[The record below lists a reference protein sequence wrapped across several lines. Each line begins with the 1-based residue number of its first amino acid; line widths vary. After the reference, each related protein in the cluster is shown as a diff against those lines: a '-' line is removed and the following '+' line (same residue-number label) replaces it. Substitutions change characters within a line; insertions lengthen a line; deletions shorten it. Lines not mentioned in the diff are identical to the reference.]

1 MTQPQRMSRGTAVLA
16 PAPRGAT
23 RGRRAGQGLGLALA
37 AVLLASC
44 TALGDIARVPGRAPA
59 PAPAPDIPAMRGY
72 TDRFDGNFNAFC
84 EQREDDGF
92 QERATLRISNRQVQT
107 LNWRSVVGRK
117 GSCQFDLAGFRQTRN
132 RPHLELLANDG
143 SGCKLMIYQ
152 DARRVTLAHA
162 GCEKRCTPGVYDQ
175 AWPVMFDP
183 VSGRCAP
190 LDK

>member
-1 MTQPQRMSRGTAVLA
+1 MTPDRSEAGMTAV
-16 PAPRGAT
+16 PQTRRPGA
-23 RGRRAGQGLGLALA
+23 GARRLGIGLGAGLVA
-37 AVLLASC
+37 ALLASC
-44 TALGDIARVPGRAPA
+44 GVVTDISRAPGRAPA

-72 TDRFDGNFNAFC
+72 PDRFDGTFSGFC

-92 QERATLRISNRQVQT
+92 QERATLRIAKRQVQT

-117 GSCQFDLAGFRQTRN
+117 GSCNFELGGFHQTRN

-143 SGCKLMIYQ
+143 SGCRLMVYQ

-162 GCEKRCTPGVYDQ
+162 GCERRCTPGVYDQ

-183 VSGRCAP
+183 ASGRCAA